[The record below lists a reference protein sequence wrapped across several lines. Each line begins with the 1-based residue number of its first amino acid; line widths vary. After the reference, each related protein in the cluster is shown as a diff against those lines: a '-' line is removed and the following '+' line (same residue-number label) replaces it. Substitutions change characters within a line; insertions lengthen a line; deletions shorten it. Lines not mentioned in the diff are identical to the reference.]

1 MQTLS
6 YSYKGKPW
14 LFLLMSLAF
23 GECAYLT
30 AYAALTNDRGLIF
43 NGVHFS
49 PRAATI
55 FYACLAV
62 LCTLFVALLLPPFI
76 MGLLG
81 RARVT
86 LTDEA
91 LCAPKNG
98 LGRKLAVVPLSD
110 IESVTLQAIQGT
122 KFLHVHHRNGKVT
135 IHQGL
140 LPSAQAFEELC
151 TAIRDR
157 APALAAARP

>member
-1 MQTLS
+1 
-6 YSYKGKPW
+6 
-14 LFLLMSLAF
+14 
-23 GECAYLT
+23 
-30 AYAALTNDRGLIF
+30 
-43 NGVHFS
+43 
-49 PRAATI
+49 
-55 FYACLAV
+55 
-62 LCTLFVALLLPPFI
+62 VALLLPPFV
-76 MGLLG
+76 MGLIG

-86 LTDEA
+86 LTEKV
-91 LCAPKNG
+91 LCAPRNG
-98 LGRKLAVVPLSD
+98 LGRKLVVVPLSD

-157 APALAAARP
+157 APLVATRR